1 MDEAG
6 NFVESTAHIESTNG
20 KPTGGIQTIDK
31 YTWDLDSKTLTI
43 EDVRSHFKGIPTT
56 FDMTADAFK
65 NNVYESLLDTKKV
78 PNAAAMIERVLMV
91 GLFSLTPLLPI
102 PLM

>member
-6 NFVESTAHIESTNG
+6 NFVESTAHIETTSG

-31 YTWDLDSKTLTI
+31 YKWDLDSKTLTI
-43 EDVRSHFKGIPTT
+43 EDVRSHFNGIPTT
-56 FDMTADAFK
+56 FDMTTDGFK
-65 NNVYESLLDTKKV
+65 IMFTKVSLIQRKFQMQLQMVEK
-78 PNAAAMIERVLMV
+78 VLMV
-91 GLFSLTPLLPI
+91 GLFSQTHLSPI